1 MNVASVLDETKNLV
15 MEHRLNLSESVAIIT
30 LHNSKVFTLLVTDA
44 ERYKI
49 HLEGERQAMAFDSVD
64 ELKGWLRGVR
74 NAHFWSLSERV

>member
-44 ERYKI
+44 ERYKK
-49 HLEGERQAMAFDSVD
+49 RF
-64 ELKGWLRGVR
+64 
-74 NAHFWSLSERV
+74 